1 MEWPTRD
8 NRILNLSDPGIETS
22 IELAFADWIE
32 QKHPC
37 TPGAQVHD
45 AATGCR
51 DVPGGCSCTVAGSIF
66 V

>member
-51 DVPGGCSCTVAGSIF
+51 VLPHGVE
-66 V
+66 